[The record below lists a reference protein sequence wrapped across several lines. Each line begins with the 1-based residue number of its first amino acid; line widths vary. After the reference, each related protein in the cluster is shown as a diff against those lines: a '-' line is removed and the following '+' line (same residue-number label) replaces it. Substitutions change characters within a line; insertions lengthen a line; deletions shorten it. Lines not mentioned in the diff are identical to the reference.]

1 MAANPNPSTKLPI
14 LTQRPERGSRAVVLG
29 SDSNEL
35 VFAVVG
41 HAGSGTTLV
50 AQALAAVL
58 NETSFNNNIFE
69 TVILKARDVIKAW
82 AEKVGKAVPPERTE
96 GDRLIEDVERYQDLG
111 DEMRKQ
117 VTAGGEEDH
126 AAVARELV
134 LRIRDARSQKLK
146 VAAGPGQPVVPDGKP
161 RAYILDSL
169 RHPAEVNLLRAIYG
183 DAFVLIGVVCEEGKR
198 ITRMSE
204 KYSDAGYA
212 TVKKFMQRDAAAKEG
227 YGQQVAKAF
236 HLSDFFVDNTVDR
249 RLPGEVTGNEEWH
262 VTEHLSRLITILT
275 HSKLVRPEIGE
286 TAMHHANS
294 AKMRSAC
301 LSRQVGAALVDSG
314 GNIIATG
321 TNEVPKP
328 GGGVYGES
336 FEDDEF
342 DGRCGMLLPESQ
354 RFCRNTREQNEIIAD
369 LIESVPE
376 LKNTDAKRKTELE
389 GDLRRTRIGSL
400 IEFSRAVH
408 AEMDAILSAARQGA
422 RLSGTRLFVTTF
434 PCHYCARHIVSAGM
448 DEVQYIEPYPKS
460 QALDLHAD
468 AIQIEATD
476 WKPPSGDWKPPNN
489 DGKKLRKK
497 VLFRPF
503 SGVAPRFYKKAFLK
517 ERELKDN
524 ASGDMRIGIPDWGQ
538 PWALRKNSYVELEAE
553 LSKIGEETWKPKP
566 PATSN

>member
-1 MAANPNPSTKLPI
+1 
-14 LTQRPERGSRAVVLG
+14 
-29 SDSNEL
+29 

-58 NETSFNNNIFE
+58 KETSFNGNVFE
-69 TVILKARDVIKAW
+69 TVTLKARDVIKAW
-82 AEKVGKAVPPERTE
+82 AEAHGKAVPPERSPSE
-96 GDRLIEDVERYQDLG
+96 RLIEDVKRYQDLG

-117 VTAGGEEDH
+117 LTANGEEDH
-126 AAVARELV
+126 PAVARELV
-134 LRIRDARSQKLK
+134 LKIRDTRAQTLG
-146 VAAGPGQPVVPDGKP
+146 VAAGPGQPVPPDGKP

-183 DAFVLIGVVCEEGKR
+183 DAFLLIGVVCEEEKR
-198 ITRMSE
+198 INRMSH
-204 KYSDAGYA
+204 KYSDAGHA
-212 TVKKFMQRDAAAKEG
+212 TVKKFMERDAAAKEG

-249 RLPGEVTGNEEWH
+249 TLADKVTGNEDWH

-275 HSKLVRPEIGE
+275 HSKLIRPEIGE

-301 LSRQVGAALVDSG
+301 LSRQVGAALVDSE
-314 GNIIATG
+314 GNIVATG
-321 TNEVPKP
+321 TNEVPKA

-336 FEDDEF
+336 FRDDEF

-354 RFCRNTREQNEIIAD
+354 RFCRNTKEQNEIIDD

-376 LKNTDAKRKTELE
+376 LKSVSALRKTQLE
-389 GDLRRTRIGSL
+389 SDLRRTRIGSL
-400 IEFSRAVH
+400 IEFSRAIH

-422 RLSGTRLFVTTF
+422 RLTGTRLFVTTF
-434 PCHYCARHIVSAGM
+434 PCHYCARHIVTAGV

-468 AIQIEATD
+468 AIQVEATD
-476 WKPPSGDWKPPNN
+476 WKPPSSDWKPPSEESN
-489 DGKKLRKK
+489 KLRKK

-503 SGVAPRFYKKAFLK
+503 SGVSPRFYKKAFLK
-517 ERELKDN
+517 GRDLKDD
-524 ASGDMRIGIPDWGQ
+524 ASGIMKIGVPDWGQ
-538 PWALRKNSYVELEAE
+538 PWSLRKNSYVELEAE
-553 LSKIGEETWKPKP
+553 LSKVGEETWKGKP
-566 PATSN
+566 PATSK

>member
-1 MAANPNPSTKLPI
+1 MATSSSPNPDKSLPVI
-14 LTQRPERGSRAVVLG
+14 NQSSDLGSRAVVLG

-58 NETSFNNNIFE
+58 KETSFNNNRFE

-82 AEKVGKAVPPERTE
+82 AEAHGKAVPPERLE
-96 GDRLIEDVERYQDLG
+96 GERLIEDVKRYQDLG
-111 DEMRKQ
+111 DEMRRQ
-117 VTAGGEEDH
+117 FTAGGEEDH
-126 AAVARELV
+126 PAVARELV
-134 LRIRDARSQKLK
+134 LRIRDARAQTLK
-146 VAAGPGQPVVPDGKP
+146 VAAGPGQPVPPDGKP

-183 DAFVLIGVVCEEGKR
+183 DAFILIGVVCEEEKR
-198 ITRMSE
+198 INRMSH
-204 KYSDAGYA
+204 KYSDAGHA
-212 TVKKFMQRDAAAKEG
+212 TVKKFMERDSAAKEG

-249 RLPGEVTGNEEWH
+249 TLGDAVTGNEDWH

-275 HSKLVRPEIGE
+275 HTKLIRPEIGE

-301 LSRQVGAALVDSG
+301 LSRQVGAALLDSD
-314 GNIIATG
+314 GNIVATG
-321 TNEVPKP
+321 TNEVPKA

-336 FEDDEF
+336 FADEEY

-369 LIESVPE
+369 LIESIPE
-376 LKNTDAKRKTELE
+376 LKNVDPIRKAQLAN
-389 GDLRRTRIGSL
+389 DLRRTRIGSL

-408 AEMDAILSAARQGA
+408 AEMDAILSAARQGG
-422 RLSGTRLFVTTF
+422 RLTGTRLFVTTF
-434 PCHYCARHIVSAGM
+434 PCHYCARHIVSAGV

-476 WKPPSGDWKPPNN
+476 WKPPSEG
-489 DGKKLRKK
+489 GSK

-503 SGVAPRFYKKAFLK
+503 SGVAPRFYKKAFFK
-517 ERELKDN
+517 ERDLKDN
-524 ASGDMRIGIPDWGQ
+524 ASGDMKIGFPDWGQ
-538 PWALRKNSYVELEAE
+538 PWTLRKNSYVELEAE
-553 LSKIGEETWKPKP
+553 LSKVGEETWKPKP
-566 PATSN
+566 PATSK